1 MYGFLLCP
9 EELSQPGRAARLRGK
24 EWRARSQSWGVA
36 RQAPSSCSSLSSAAC
51 LSLTLTLTLTLTL
64 MSLTT
69 FPRALPTAF
78 GTFSRYVLPVYA
90 DYSILPHTEFE
101 AEAKVAARGI
111 TSSDR

>member
-1 MYGFLLCP
+1 
-9 EELSQPGRAARLRGK
+9 
-24 EWRARSQSWGVA
+24 
-36 RQAPSSCSSLSSAAC
+36 
-51 LSLTLTLTLTLTL
+51 

-101 AEAKVAARGI
+101 AEAKVVARGI

>member
-1 MYGFLLCP
+1 MGRRSSGAVELLV
-9 EELSQPGRAARLRGK
+9 AVLRGMSVSNPNPNPNPNPNVL
-24 EWRARSQSWGVA
+24 RG
-36 RQAPSSCSSLSSAAC
+36 
-51 LSLTLTLTLTLTL
+51 
-64 MSLTT
+64 MSLAT

-101 AEAKVAARGI
+101 AEAKVVARGI